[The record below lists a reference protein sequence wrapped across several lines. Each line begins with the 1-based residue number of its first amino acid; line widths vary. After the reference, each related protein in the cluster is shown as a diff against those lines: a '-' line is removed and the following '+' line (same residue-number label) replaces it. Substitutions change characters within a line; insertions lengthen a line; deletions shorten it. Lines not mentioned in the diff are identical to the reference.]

1 MRALQKLLPTK
12 SETYRKVEAAGKK
25 VVKPLHKSI
34 HASIVLIIFLN
45 SCFISDY
52 LIGEQE
58 PTRMLFFKRNTR
70 PRWLLDFLKRNFYFS
85 DTKSALVMTVRLIFS
100 SLLKDFILLIFGHGD
115 IRERVK
121 NLPEILDEQ
130 KVVDSYIDKPGARM
144 RKKKQAIREAQ
155 EKLNMHVL
163 SDSEFEA
170 EHTFLYRSAIPAV
183 DKTLDVG
190 QFMAATTKSFSARAL
205 ELSVKAAKKIGLFIW
220 TILRVTIIS
229 CSSVAVLV
237 LYTVQLVIRII
248 SIVYDIIE
256 AVLRYVRNLTSD
268 LSLVALHII
277 KAVTGENVKDAEKIP
292 PSARRYSNAKSSSAE
307 PDSTDSED
315 EDSRPI
321 QNYEPSLV
329 KEISKGVISY
339 FHGENKSDK
348 NGAGKEEHEEVND
361 NASLSSISE
370 VGDSALATHLPP
382 TVGHQV
388 LSGSESE
395 SSAIKMLLQE
405 LRAREERRISQD
417 LARKSSHNYF
427 G

>member
-1 MRALQKLLPTK
+1 MRALHKLLPTK

-34 HASIVLIIFLN
+34 HVLIVIIIFLN
-45 SCFISDY
+45 SCFISDF

-58 PTRMLFFKRNTR
+58 PTRMLFFRRNTR
-70 PRWLLDFLKRNFYFS
+70 PRWLLDFLKRNFYFK

-121 NLPEILDEQ
+121 NLPEILEEK

-190 QFMAATTKSFSARAL
+190 QLMAQTTRSFSARAL
-205 ELSVKAAKKIGLFIW
+205 ELSVKAAKKIGLLIW

-237 LYTVQLVIRII
+237 LYTAQLVIRII

-256 AVLRYVRNLTSD
+256 AVLNYLRNFTSD

-277 KAVTGENVKDAEKIP
+277 KTVTGENVKNAEKIP
-292 PSARRYSNAKSSSAE
+292 PSARRFSNAKSSSAE

-315 EDSRPI
+315 ERPI
-321 QNYEPSLV
+321 NNYEPSLV

-339 FHGENKSDK
+339 FHGDEKSDK
-348 NGAGKEEHEEVND
+348 NEARNEDQEAND

-370 VGDSALATHLPP
+370 VDEPSQATGHLPP
-382 TVGHQV
+382 TVGQQV
-388 LSGSESE
+388 QSGSESE

-405 LRAREERRISQD
+405 LRAREERRMSQD
-417 LARKSSHNYF
+417 LAKKSSHNYF